1 MKRLQSKK
9 SMYNTKKWEKQR
21 KEIEKNIT
29 LISSY
34 PYKNYPS
41 TQTQVNVIHL

>member
-1 MKRLQSKK
+1 
-9 SMYNTKKWEKQR
+9 MYNIKKWERQR
-21 KEIEKNIT
+21 KDIEKNIT

-41 TQTQVNVIHL
+41 TQTQVNVTFTFIKALDD